1 MHTKKM
7 EALFEAADE
16 NGNGRLDQ
24 VRVISFLPAIQQ
36 RLFKPYKNL
45 GNIYIYIHTYIYIYI
60 MVSRMLYIYIYSNI
74 IILKY
79 IIRNFKTLDP
89 LDVNTYSAVP

>member
-45 GNIYIYIHTYIYIYI
+45 GNIYIHTYIYNG
-60 MVSRMLYIYIYSNI
+60 VKNVIYIYSNI

>member
-1 MHTKKM
+1 M

-24 VRVISFLPAIQQ
+24 VRVISFLPAIQK

-45 GNIYIYIHTYIYIYI
+45 GNIYIYIEWCQECYY
-60 MVSRMLYIYIYSNI
+60 I
-74 IILKY
+74 IILLFLN
-79 IIRNFKTLDP
+79 I
-89 LDVNTYSAVP
+89 